1 MSSSRGADPAP
12 DPGTIRFPGPW
23 QHRDISA
30 NGIRFHVVEAGTG
43 PLILLLHGFGQFW
56 WSWRNQLEDLPQLGY
71 RAVAID
77 LRGYGDTDKPPRGY
91 DAFTLAGD
99 TSGLIRALGEPGA
112 VVVGTG
118 LGGLT
123 AFNTASIRPQQ
134 VRAVVAVGSAHPMT
148 LAALRRPRGAAGY
161 RRLLAS
167 ARWPFYPERRLA
179 AGNGSGLD
187 RVVRQGAGRAW
198 LASADFD
205 TTITAMRQAIRIPGT
220 SHAAIEHLRWIARSP
235 WRSDGL
241 RHREALLRH
250 PATAPVLHI
259 GGEGDRIIPAAMM
272 ADAARHCTGGYQR
285 HVISG
290 IGHYPAEETPDR
302 VTELIGDFVREL

>member
-1 MSSSRGADPAP
+1 MADHAFSEPPP
-12 DPGTIRFPGPW
+12 DASAVRYPGPW

-30 NGIRFHVVEAGTG
+30 NGIRFHAVEAGTG
-43 PLILLLHGFGQFW
+43 PLVLLLHGFGQFW
-56 WSWRNQLEDLPQLGY
+56 WSWRHQLEGLPQLGL
-71 RAVAID
+71 RVVAVD

-91 DAFTLAGD
+91 GAFTLAGD
-99 TSGLIRALGEPGA
+99 TSGLIRALGEPNA

-134 VRAVVAVGSAHPMT
+134 VRAVIAVGSAHPMS
-148 LAALRRPRGAAGY
+148 LARIKRPRRAGGY
-161 RRLLAS
+161 RRMLTS
-167 ARWPFYPERRLA
+167 ARWPWWPERRLTA
-179 AGNGSGLD
+179 NDGAGLD
-187 RVVRQGAGRAW
+187 RIVRAGAGRAW

-205 TTITAMRQAIRIPGT
+205 EADRRLRHAIRIPGVG
-220 SHAAIEHLRWIARSP
+220 HAAMEHLRWISRSP

-250 PATAPVLHI
+250 PTAAPVLHI
-259 GGEGDRIIPAAMM
+259 GGDGDRVVPTAMF
-272 ADAARHCTGGYQR
+272 DAAVQYCAGGYQR
-285 HVISG
+285 HVIQG

-302 VTELIGDFVREL
+302 VTELISDFIREL